1 MAQSAVTVRMDSEM
15 KTQFDALCEQF
26 GMSANTAFNIFV
38 KAVIRSRSIPFAI
51 KGSPSALDLFMQ
63 QRSTAELSQE
73 PELSLD
79 EINEEI
85 RAAREE
91 ISVDEY
97 LCTINYDYPQFHLTM
112 HCYLC
117 SLVTEALHL
126 NEHEAAKWLE
136 KDELDSVK
144 WLPADF
150 EVLEEVRSK
159 I

>member
-51 KGSPSALDLFMQ
+51 KGSPSASDLFMQ
-63 QRSTAELSQE
+63 QRSTVELSQE
-73 PELSLD
+73 PELSLE

-91 ISVDEY
+91 IRKKKSARV
-97 LCTINYDYPQFHLTM
+97 
-112 HCYLC
+112 
-117 SLVTEALHL
+117 
-126 NEHEAAKWLE
+126 
-136 KDELDSVK
+136 
-144 WLPADF
+144 
-150 EVLEEVRSK
+150 
-159 I
+159 